1 MNVLVK
7 EIICNNV
14 WNVFKINIMGD
25 FHELYLNTDFLL
37 LADFFEKFIN
47 ACLEYYGLDPCYY
60 FNSPGLNWD
69 AMFKMN
75 KIELELISYIDMYL
89 FVEEGMGG
97 GIYYIAIIKYMQPYD
112 DKKPSKY
119 ITCLDANSLYG

>member
-1 MNVLVK
+1 
-7 EIICNNV
+7 
-14 WNVFKINIMGD
+14 MGD
-25 FHELYLNTDFLL
+25 FNELYLKRDFLL

-47 ACLEYYGLDPCYY
+47 ACLEYYGLDPYHY
-60 FNSPGLNWD
+60 FSSPGLSWD

-97 GIYYIAIIKYMQPYD
+97 GISYIAIIKYMQSYD